1 MNQQTIF
8 HLAIRNRKMLAVGM
22 LLCFALTLSAQSP
35 VLNKQ
40 RHFRKNVPAGNYS
53 GITWLGADRY
63 AIVNDKSATAGFRLL
78 TIHTDSATGAI
89 LDVRDNGFMTDNQA
103 ARDEEGICYVPHTQ
117 TLFLSG
123 EADGQICEYRLDGQ
137 ATGRRLNI
145 PQAFADTYHNRS
157 FEALTYNA
165 NTHLFWTTTENS
177 LQSDGQKPSIT
188 DKVPNLLRFQSFGD
202 DLQPVSQYLYRTD
215 SPSVKSK
222 KGQTTL
228 GVSGLVALDDGRLIV
243 LEREVRRTKLYI
255 GTFVHVKLYLV
266 NPKSQQPGQLLQ
278 KQLLTEFRTSFNLT
292 KRSLANYEGICAG
305 PRLTDGRLLLLLVA
319 DSQNQYKGRL
329 KDWFKTVVL

>member
-1 MNQQTIF
+1 
-8 HLAIRNRKMLAVGM
+8 MLAVGM

-78 TIHTDSATGAI
+78 TIHTDSTTGAI

-145 PQAFADTYHNRS
+145 PQ
-157 FEALTYNA
+157 
-165 NTHLFWTTTENS
+165 
-177 LQSDGQKPSIT
+177 
-188 DKVPNLLRFQSFGD
+188 
-202 DLQPVSQYLYRTD
+202 
-215 SPSVKSK
+215 
-222 KGQTTL
+222 
-228 GVSGLVALDDGRLIV
+228 V
-243 LEREVRRTKLYI
+243 L
-255 GTFVHVKLYLV
+255 
-266 NPKSQQPGQLLQ
+266 
-278 KQLLTEFRTSFNLT
+278 
-292 KRSLANYEGICAG
+292 
-305 PRLTDGRLLLLLVA
+305 
-319 DSQNQYKGRL
+319 
-329 KDWFKTVVL
+329 

>member
-8 HLAIRNRKMLAVGM
+8 HLAIKNRKMLAVGM

-78 TIHTDSATGAI
+78 TIHTDPATGAI

-145 PQAFADTYHNRS
+145 PQVFADTYHNRS

-177 LQSDGQKPSIT
+177 LKSDGQKPSIT

-202 DLQPVSQYLYRTD
+202 DLQPVSQYRQSVPVPHRL
-215 SPSVKSK
+215 PS
-222 KGQTTL
+222 
-228 GVSGLVALDDGRLIV
+228 
-243 LEREVRRTKLYI
+243 
-255 GTFVHVKLYLV
+255 
-266 NPKSQQPGQLLQ
+266 
-278 KQLLTEFRTSFNLT
+278 
-292 KRSLANYEGICAG
+292 C
-305 PRLTDGRLLLLLVA
+305 
-319 DSQNQYKGRL
+319 
-329 KDWFKTVVL
+329 